1 MPLSRGCLVTP
12 LRVPV
17 VSAHPG
23 LPAGGAFCIN
33 GSYAASR
40 ASGADA
46 RAFLNGQL
54 SSDVRTLAADRWQLS
69 SYSTPKGRALATF
82 VLAAPAPA
90 GSGERFW
97 LVTRRSVAGATFRR
111 LAMFVLRSKVSWSH
125 ETHAVVGVCGAS
137 GRAALAELLAG
148 EPPAAAECRT
158 LEPQAPL
165 CGLIGGVLAD
175 PALSADAASSSDP
188 RVDGGG
194 DAVVIGLG
202 HEAWWLLVPLAAL
215 DAVAGAL
222 RATLPEI
229 GAARW
234 DAIEVAAG
242 RPWVESGT
250 VESFV
255 PQMLNLDLTGGI
267 SFKKGCYPGQ
277 EIVARTQYLG
287 KVKRRMLRLAFVPS
301 AGAAL
306 PDPGTP
312 VLASGDAAQAVGE
325 VVLAAPLDAQR
336 GQLLAVLQMDLAAGA
351 DLHLGDAGGPAL
363 QPLDLPYPLEAG

>member
-1 MPLSRGCLVTP
+1 MSA
-12 LRVPV
+12 
-17 VSAHPG
+17 VSAGLG
-23 LPAGGAFCIN
+23 LPVGGAFCIA
-33 GSYAASR
+33 GSYAVSR

-82 VLAAPAPA
+82 VLAAPAAA
-90 GSGERFW
+90 GSGEYFW
-97 LVTRRSVAGATFRR
+97 LVTRRSVAGATLRR
-111 LAMFVLRSKVSWSH
+111 LAMFVLRSKVTWSH

-137 GRAALAELLAG
+137 GRAALAERLAG
-148 EPPAAAECRT
+148 DPPAAGECRT
-158 LEPQAPL
+158 LAPQAPL
-165 CGLIGGVLAD
+165 GDLIGSVL
-175 PALSADAASSSDP
+175 AASSSDP
-188 RVDGGG
+188 GVDSTG

-202 HEAWWLLVPLAAL
+202 QEAWWVLVPLAAL

-222 RATLPEI
+222 RTTLPEI

-234 DAIEVAAG
+234 DAVEVAAG

-287 KVKRRMLRLAFVPS
+287 KVKRRMLRFAFVPS
-301 AGAAL
+301 AEGTL

-312 VLASGDAAQAVGE
+312 VHASGDAAQVVGE

-351 DLHLGDAGGPAL
+351 ELHLSDAGGPAL
-363 QPLDLPYPLEAG
+363 QALDLPYPLEAG

>member
-1 MPLSRGCLVTP
+1 M
-12 LRVPV
+12 
-17 VSAHPG
+17 SAG
-23 LPAGGAFCIN
+23 LAPPAGGAFCIA
-33 GSYAASR
+33 GSYAVSR

-82 VLAAPAPA
+82 VLAAPAA
-90 GSGERFW
+90 TGSAEHFW
-97 LVTRRSVAGATFRR
+97 LVTRRGVAGATFRR

-125 ETHAVVGVCGAS
+125 ETHAVLGVCGAA
-137 GRAALAELLAG
+137 GRAALAGLLAG
-148 EPPAAAECRT
+148 DPPAAGECRT
-158 LEPQAPL
+158 LAPQTPL
-165 CGLIGGVLAD
+165 GGLVGGMLPD
-175 PALSADAASSSDP
+175 PAQSAGAAASSTP
-188 RVDGGG
+188 GADGAG

-202 HEAWWLLVPLAAL
+202 QEAWWLLVPVAAL

-222 RATLPEI
+222 RTTLPEI
-229 GAARW
+229 GAAGW

-287 KVKRRMLRLAFVPS
+287 KVKRRMLRFAFAP
-301 AGAAL
+301 AGDAPL
-306 PDPGTP
+306 PAPGTP
-312 VLASGDAAQAVGE
+312 VRAAGDLAQALGE
-325 VVLAAPLDAQR
+325 VVLAAPLDAGQA
-336 GQLLAVLQMDLAAGA
+336 QLLAVLQIDLAAGA
-351 DLHLGDAGGPAL
+351 DLHLGDAAGPAL